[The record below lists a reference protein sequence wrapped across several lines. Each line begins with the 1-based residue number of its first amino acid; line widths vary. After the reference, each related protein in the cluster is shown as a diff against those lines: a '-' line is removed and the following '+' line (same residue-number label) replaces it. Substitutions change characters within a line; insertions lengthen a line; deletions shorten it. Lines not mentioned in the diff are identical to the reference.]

1 MIDQN
6 EWAALVKELKD
17 NAARLGLTWDLATA
31 TVDDPTIPTVI
42 FDSDAAQVVTPVV
55 NIGNIPIAGD
65 RVWVAPVPPA
75 GNYMI
80 GRAPLPDPAHMGV
93 ESTNAAFA
101 AGTTSSVAYANLPGA
116 PTVTLPPL
124 GQRVWGDPTVTLPK
138 AYTATR
144 IRVDLHATCTS
155 TLANTSVRFAVLIN
169 AVDVDIAQLV
179 INPAS
184 THLQVSGTLIT
195 TLASAGS
202 IPVVGRW
209 RRVAGGGVVTTGT
222 DDWFS
227 MTVQEVP

>member
-17 NAARLGLTWDLATA
+17 NAARLGLTWDLAVA

-42 FDSDAAQVVTPVV
+42 FDSDALQVPTPVV
-55 NIGNIPIAGD
+55 NIGNIPTAGD
-65 RVWVAPVPPA
+65 RVWVAAIPPA

-80 GRAPLPDPAHMGV
+80 GRQPLPDPAHMGV

-101 AGTTSSVAYANLPGA
+101 AGTTSSVAYANLPGS
-116 PTVTLPPL
+116 PTVTL
-124 GQRVWGDPTVTLPK
+124 VK
-138 AYTATR
+138 AYSDTR

-184 THLQVSGTLIT
+184 THLQISGTLIT
-195 TLASAGS
+195 TLAAAGS